1 MCGPRYSLAR
11 SQIFER
17 LAASLACRTLAILPL
32 QLRAFTIDALAEDA
46 SGLGRQVARQIFF
59 KQTVSFLIE
68 NGIDR
73 IERGFDFRRTAP

>member
-1 MCGPRYSLAR
+1 
-11 SQIFER
+11 
-17 LAASLACRTLAILPL
+17 LAASLACRTLGILPL
-32 QLRAFTIDALAEDA
+32 QLCAFAIDPFADNVTAV
-46 SGLGRQVARQIFF
+46 GQIFF